1 MAATRTEVGEA
12 SILRPCLRRLLILAL
27 LLPLFARGT
36 YGSSGFRFP
45 AATRE
50 IAHRAVL
57 RTVERAAAAA
67 VVCLP
72 RPSSAATADAALRT
86 LPPCDDAVSLL
97 RGPSGREVVLIGTA
111 HISEQSAALVRETIR
126 LLRPDVVMIE
136 LDPKRI
142 GRVDS
147 QQQLI
152 DAGFLLPPGTALPET
167 DSLLPQERS
176 ASLSPLAGMFDLFR
190 RVRETAGGILVG
202 KVLQSFYK
210 SIENLGFEAGGEFK
224 AAVEEGRA
232 GGAKILLGD
241 RDVDITLQRL
251 ALAFQA
257 TDPKALDRLAARV
270 EETNRESMGAVD
282 DSVFR
287 DKEQLARYVERMKQR
302 NVLSNILG
310 AVREEAPAIYGALIG
325 ERDSFMAESVASAPA
340 KVLVGVVGIA
350 HVAGIE
356 RCLAERHQFRLLR
369 NNCPAS
375 AKQ

>member
-1 MAATRTEVGEA
+1 MAGAGDIAGEPMA
-12 SILRPCLRRLLILAL
+12 LRRLPLLAL
-27 LLPLFARGT
+27 LVIGLLAESAFGSGVRLP
-36 YGSSGFRFP
+36 SSGRDL
-45 AATRE
+45 ATR
-50 IAHRAVL
+50 ALL
-57 RTVERAAAAA
+57 RTAERAAAAAA
-67 VVCLP
+67 VVCMP
-72 RPSSAATADAALRT
+72 RPSSAATVDSALRT

-97 RGPSGREVVLIGTA
+97 RGPAGNDVVLIGTA

-126 LLRPDVVMIE
+126 LLSPDVVMIE

-152 DAGFLLPPGTALPET
+152 DAGFLLPPGTAVPET
-167 DSLLPQERS
+167 SSPLPQERS

-190 RVRETAGGILVG
+190 RVREAAGGILVG

-232 GGAKILLGD
+232 CGAKILLGD

-257 TDPKALDRLAARV
+257 TDPKALDRLASRV

-287 DKEQLARYVERMKQR
+287 EKEQLARYVERMKQR

-325 ERDSFMAESVASAPA
+325 ERDAFMAESAASARA

-356 RCLAERHQFRLLR
+356 RCLAERHQYRLLR
-369 NNCPAS
+369 NNCPVTA
-375 AKQ
+375 QR